1 MDFGLI
7 HTVWT
12 IILIA
17 IFFGIVR
24 WAWSSRRHASFE
36 RAEREP
42 LLEEEPCSLS
52 RPSPSLPL
60 PEGEGGEPSALR
72 AASFTRGESRHG

>member
-7 HTVWT
+7 HSVWT
-12 IILIA
+12 VVLIA
-17 IFFGIVR
+17 IFIGIVR

-42 LLEEEPCSLS
+42 LLDNDEPAGDSN
-52 RPSPSLPL
+52 
-60 PEGEGGEPSALR
+60 
-72 AASFTRGESRHG
+72 HG